1 MWQKIKCLLGFH
13 KWICPCE
20 DGHCKASEG
29 ITDDCYNC
37 EFGHE
42 LEGCM
47 WCKHCLEVKKND
59 SVDVYK
65 HCGKV
70 KR

>member
-37 EFGHE
+37 EFGHG

-47 WCKHCLEVKKND
+47 WCEYCLKVKND
-59 SVDVYK
+59 D
-65 HCGKV
+65 
-70 KR
+70 